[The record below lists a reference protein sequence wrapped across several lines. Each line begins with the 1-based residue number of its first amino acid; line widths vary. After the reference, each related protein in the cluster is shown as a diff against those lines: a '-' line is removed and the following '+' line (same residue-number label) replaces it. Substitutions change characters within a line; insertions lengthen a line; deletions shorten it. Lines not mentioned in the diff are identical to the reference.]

1 MLDHAIEWLTPLF
14 QDWGLLI
21 VFVAT
26 FLESGVFVASV
37 VPGETVLLL
46 GGFFSS
52 RQAVAAATGA
62 ATVVAEAPLDV
73 RHVIALAFVGALLG
87 DLLGYLIGR
96 LAGRALLRRFGRFV
110 FLPERRLPLLE
121 RYVNRYGARA
131 MFFGRFA
138 PFLRSVRTLVAGI
151 ARMPFPRFVLP
162 NVLGAAA
169 WASGIVLAGYLLGES
184 WRVARR
190 YLGAGGLAAFLLL
203 VALFV
208 FTWRR
213 ARRRF
218 ERELLEA
225 GGIKLEGNGPDG
237 PKPDPGPPVE
247 GTGSAGDARDTS
259 ADNP

>member
-1 MLDHAIEWLTPLF
+1 MTPLF
-14 QDWGLLI
+14 QEWGLLI
-21 VFVAT
+21 VFLAT

-62 ATVVAEAPLDV
+62 AAVAEAPLDV
-73 RHVIALAFVGALLG
+73 RHVIALAFMGALLG
-87 DLLGYLIGR
+87 DLMGYLIGR
-96 LAGRALLRRFGRFV
+96 LAGRALVRRFGRYV

-121 RYVNRYGARA
+121 RYVRRYGVRA

-151 ARMPFPRFVLP
+151 AHMPFPRFVFP
-162 NVLGAAA
+162 NVLSAAA
-169 WASGIVLAGYLLGES
+169 WASGIVFAGYLLGES
-184 WRVARR
+184 WRVAQR
-190 YLGAGGLAAFLLL
+190 YLGAGGLIVFVLL

-208 FTWRR
+208 ITWRS

-218 ERELLEA
+218 ERELLQDGAPPAEA
-225 GGIKLEGNGPDG
+225 GR
-237 PKPDPGPPVE
+237 DP
-247 GTGSAGDARDTS
+247 AA
-259 ADNP
+259 ADNQ